1 MRGAS
6 ARSLFIEG
14 HLAKFFYASLYRM
27 HQRAIH
33 GSLKTALMVVVD
45 GLNRFLKPRMKLH

>member
-14 HLAKFFYASLYRM
+14 RLAKFFYASLYRM

-33 GSLKTALMVVVD
+33 GTAKTALILLSD
-45 GLNRFLKPRMKLH
+45 GLNRFIRPRMKLH